1 MRSIKH
7 YLGFSD
13 EKEILEERNRMYI
26 DYVCAQTGWDREEA
40 VHQMEGFRAQ
50 GVSYRY
56 YVKKRLWARE
66 GRKQEI
72 SLRNIEKEKK
82 GNRHSL
88 SKHAK
93 LTAAKTGWSARKAKE
108 CILESNLYTG
118 CSPSDYWDYRFY
130 EKTLEEQKQYLT
142 KGVTELLIMKY
153 NTDLEEIGMI
163 RSKDKFAKKFGDLF
177 GRISFANRKITYEEF
192 CEKTAGLTQ
201 LIVKPVYGT
210 HGSGVEKLDI
220 PSDDRE
226 KRSSF
231 EMLMEKPK
239 SQVEEVIV
247 QHPDVAAFSPAS
259 VNTVRLVT
267 IKDDSGIVH
276 FMYAALRMGTGG
288 LIDGISAGGIFA
300 PVDVETGQ
308 VIRDGIKFNNETCE
322 KHPVSGKKIKGFQV
336 PNWESVLSA
345 AKTGA
350 ERLKGARLIGW
361 DIAVTQ
367 EGAVLIEAN
376 SEANYKLAQLPY
388 VAEGLGVRERFE
400 PFL

>member
-1 MRSIKH
+1 
-7 YLGFSD
+7 
-13 EKEILEERNRMYI
+13 MYV
-26 DYVCAQTGWDREEA
+26 DYVCGQTGWDREEA

-88 SKHAK
+88 SKHAR
-93 LTAAKTGWSARKAKE
+93 LTAARTGCSVRKAKE
-108 CILESNLYTG
+108 LILNSNLYTG

-130 EKTLEEQKQYLT
+130 EKTIEEQQKYLT

-153 NTDLEEIGMI
+153 NTDLKEIGMI
-163 RSKDKFAKKFGDLF
+163 RSKDRFAKKFGDLF
-177 GRISFANRKITYEEF
+177 GRVSFANRKITYGEF

-220 PSDDRE
+220 PADDKE
-226 KRSSF
+226 KQAF
-231 EMLMEKPK
+231 FKMLMKKPK

-247 QHPDVAAFSPAS
+247 QHPDIAAFSPAS

-267 IKDDSGIVH
+267 IKDDSDVIH

-300 PVDVETGQ
+300 PVDVGTGT

-322 KHPVSGKKIKGFQV
+322 VHPVSGKRIKGFQV
-336 PNWESVLSA
+336 PNWDAVLA
-345 AKTGA
+345 VVREGA
-350 ERLKGARLIGW
+350 ERLRGARLIGW

-388 VAEGLGVRERFE
+388 VAEGLGVRDRFE

>member
-40 VHQMEGFRAQ
+40 VHQMERFRTQ

-72 SLRNIEKEKK
+72 SLRNIEKEKN

-153 NTDLEEIGMI
+153 NTDLDEIGMI

-177 GRISFANRKITYEEF
+177 GRVSFANRKITYEEF

-220 PSDDRE
+220 PADD
-226 KRSSF
+226 KGKQAF
-231 EMLMEKPK
+231 FKMLTEKPK
-239 SQVEEVIV
+239 SQVEELIV

-267 IKDDSGIVH
+267 IKDDSDIVH

-308 VIRDGIKFNNETCE
+308 VIRDGIKFNNEVCE
-322 KHPVSGKKIKGFQV
+322 AHPVSGKRIKGFQV

-361 DIAVTQ
+361 DVAVTQ

-388 VAEGLGVRERFE
+388 VEENLGVRFKFE
-400 PFL
+400 PLL

>member
-210 HGSGVEKLDI
+210 HKWW
-220 PSDDRE
+220 P
-226 KRSSF
+226 
-231 EMLMEKPK
+231 
-239 SQVEEVIV
+239 
-247 QHPDVAAFSPAS
+247 
-259 VNTVRLVT
+259 
-267 IKDDSGIVH
+267 
-276 FMYAALRMGTGG
+276 
-288 LIDGISAGGIFA
+288 
-300 PVDVETGQ
+300 
-308 VIRDGIKFNNETCE
+308 
-322 KHPVSGKKIKGFQV
+322 
-336 PNWESVLSA
+336 
-345 AKTGA
+345 
-350 ERLKGARLIGW
+350 
-361 DIAVTQ
+361 
-367 EGAVLIEAN
+367 
-376 SEANYKLAQLPY
+376 
-388 VAEGLGVRERFE
+388 
-400 PFL
+400 

>member
-1 MRSIKH
+1 MKSIKR
-7 YLGFSD
+7 YLGFS
-13 EKEILEERNRMYI
+13 ESREILEERNQMYV
-26 DYVCAQTGWDREEA
+26 DYVCGQTGWDREEA
-40 VHQMEGFRAQ
+40 VHQMERFRKQ

-66 GRKQEI
+66 GKKREI
-72 SLRNIEKEKK
+72 SLRNLEKEKN
-82 GNRHSL
+82 GNRRSL
-88 SKHAK
+88 KKYAG
-93 LTAAKTGWSARKAKE
+93 LTAAKTGCSAGKAKE
-108 CILESNLYTG
+108 LILESNLHTG

-130 EKTLEEQKQYLT
+130 EKTLEEQKRYLT

-153 NTDLEEIGMI
+153 NTDLDEIGMI

-177 GRISFANRKITYEEF
+177 GRVSFANRKITYEEF
-192 CEKTAGLTQ
+192 CEKTEGLTQ

-220 PSDDRE
+220 PADDKGKQAFFKMLTE
-226 KRSSF
+226 KS
-231 EMLMEKPK
+231 K

-300 PVDVETGQ
+300 PVDVETGK

-322 KHPVSGKKIKGFQV
+322 AHPVSGKKIKGFQV

-388 VAEGLGVRERFE
+388 VAEGQGVRERFE

>member
-40 VHQMEGFRAQ
+40 VHQMERFRTQ

-72 SLRNIEKEKK
+72 SLRNIEKEKN

-153 NTDLEEIGMI
+153 NTDLDEIGMI

-177 GRISFANRKITYEEF
+177 GRVSFANRKITYEEF

-220 PSDDRE
+220 PADD
-226 KRSSF
+226 KGKQAF
-231 EMLMEKPK
+231 FKMLTEKPK

-267 IKDDSGIVH
+267 IKDDSDIVH

-308 VIRDGIKFNNETCE
+308 VIRDGIKFNNEVCE
-322 KHPVSGKKIKGFQV
+322 AHPVSGKRIKGFQV

-361 DIAVTQ
+361 DVAVTQ

-388 VAEGLGVRERFE
+388 VEENLGVRFKFE
-400 PFL
+400 PLL